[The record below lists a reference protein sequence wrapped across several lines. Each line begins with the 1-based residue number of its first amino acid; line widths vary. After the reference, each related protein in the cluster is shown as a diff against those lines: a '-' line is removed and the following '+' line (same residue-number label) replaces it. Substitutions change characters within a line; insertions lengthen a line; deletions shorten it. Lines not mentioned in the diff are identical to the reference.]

1 MRALVLAALP
11 LALAACN
18 QNTSAGADREA
29 EVAPPPTAAPRAG
42 AAEALSGIATQAI
55 AVETLTDAD
64 LAALGQDAGSCRIVL
79 TEVGKPSLAY
89 EDGVRATIKL
99 NGKLITLPGS
109 GSGEYADAGL
119 RVALREVPGE
129 GDAGLP
135 EEEMIVVLPG
145 AKDELGY
152 RGYRQCSADEAPDR
166 SG

>member
-1 MRALVLAALP
+1 MKYLALAAFS

-29 EVAPPPTAAPRAG
+29 QVEPAPTAAPRAG
-42 AAEALSGIATQAI
+42 AAEALNGIATEAVAI
-55 AVETLTDAD
+55 ETMTDAD
-64 LAALGQDAGSCRIVL
+64 LAALGQEAGSCRIVL

-89 EDGVRATIKL
+89 EKGIRATIKL

-109 GSGEYADAGL
+109 GADEYSDAGL
-119 RVALREVPGE
+119 KVVLREVPGE

-135 EEEMIVVLPG
+135 EAEMIVALPG

-152 RGYRQCSADEAPDR
+152 RGYRHCTQEGPFQAD
-166 SG
+166 G